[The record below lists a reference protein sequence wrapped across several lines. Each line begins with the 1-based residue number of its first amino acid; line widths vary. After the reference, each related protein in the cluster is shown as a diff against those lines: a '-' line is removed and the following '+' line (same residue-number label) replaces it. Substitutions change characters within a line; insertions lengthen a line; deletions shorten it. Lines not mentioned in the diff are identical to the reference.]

1 MPTKEQMSN
10 EIWEKL
16 NYVVDPEVG
25 VPIVELNVVEK
36 VDISE
41 GGEVYVQLRMTTPV
55 CPAILAYQM
64 AADVK
69 NAVES
74 VEGVKKVT
82 INLREHY
89 MADAINEQINNPD
102 PSKPLRL

>member
-1 MPTKEQMSN
+1 M
-10 EIWEKL
+10 